1 MTVWLKMAEA
11 VEHAK
16 VSQEVIRAA
25 IKAGDLP
32 SYAPTPGGRNIL
44 LKASEIDEW
53 IESKPYSPPRSA

>member
-1 MTVWLKMAEA
+1 MTTWLKMAEA

-44 LKASEIDEW
+44 LKSTDIDEW
-53 IESKPYSPPRSA
+53 IEGRPYIPKGVA